1 MADTHDRVF
10 FELLQKLS
18 LVSGCLLVSYTP
30 LARFVVP
37 WSHLLSG
44 VARTIVPIKGGFWSL
59 RSTQAQTV
67 DAETL

>member
-10 FELLQKLS
+10 FELLKKLS

-30 LARFVVP
+30 LARFVVAFAERRRERP
-37 WSHLLSG
+37 SYRLETVLG
-44 VARTIVPIKGGFWSL
+44 LT
-59 RSTQAQTV
+59 STQAQTV